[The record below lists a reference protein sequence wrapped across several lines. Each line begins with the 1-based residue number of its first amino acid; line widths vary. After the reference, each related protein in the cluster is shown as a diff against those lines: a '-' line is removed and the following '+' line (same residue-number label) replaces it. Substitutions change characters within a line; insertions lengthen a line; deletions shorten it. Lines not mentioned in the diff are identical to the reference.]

1 MSKVIVLGAGMAGYG
16 ASHKLHQAGVETVLF
31 EKENH
36 IGGHC
41 ASYVYDDWVFDDG
54 PHISFS
60 KIDHIK
66 DVFAKNI
73 HNDFYEFTAN
83 VDNYWKGK
91 WIKHPAQINLHGLPP
106 ALNTQILLE
115 MVEAHAEPNPVIN
128 NYRDWLY
135 ASYGKTFSEN
145 FPMKYTRKFHTAN
158 AENMTTDW
166 LGPRLYKPK
175 LSEVIYGMLSPRTND
190 VHYIKEFRYPN
201 KGGFVSFMKG
211 IHDVADI
218 KFQHQLTGINLKNKQ
233 LKFSNNI
240 TVDYK
245 YCFSSLPLK
254 RIIELMEDAPAEI
267 TEAASKLAATQC
279 VIVNFGVKR
288 QNLSECHWR
297 YVYDEDFY
305 STRLSFPSMFGPGNT
320 PPGNGSVQVEIYFS
334 EKYKPIDR
342 KPEDFI
348 PIVKDELI
356 QMGVLTP
363 MDEVLFQ
370 NAWLSPFA
378 QIIFDHDRKH
388 NVDLLHAFLKEN
400 NIFFGGRFADWA
412 YTWSDESFHAGEKGA
427 EEILSKL

>member
-16 ASHKLHQAGVETVLF
+16 ASHKLKEAGVDTVLF
-31 EKENH
+31 EKEKH

-41 ASYVYDDWVFDDG
+41 ASYVYGDWVFDDG

-66 DVFAKNI
+66 EIFAKNVN
-73 HNDFYEFTAN
+73 NDYYEFTAN

-106 ALNTQILLE
+106 SFNSQILLE
-115 MVEAHAEPNPVIN
+115 MIEAHNKPNHEIK
-128 NYRDWLY
+128 NYKDWLY

-145 FPMKYTRKFHTAN
+145 FPMKYTRKFHTTD

-175 LSEVIYGMLSPRTND
+175 LSEVIFGMLSPRTND

-201 KGGFVSFMKG
+201 KGGFVSLMKG
-211 IHDVADI
+211 IHDVTDI
-218 KFQHQLTGINLKNKQ
+218 KFEHKLVGINLKNKQ
-233 LKFSNNI
+233 LKFSNKT

-254 RIIELMEDAPAEI
+254 RIIELMEDAPVEMK
-267 TEAASKLAATQC
+267 EAASKLAATQC
-279 VIVNFGVKR
+279 VMVNFGVKR
-288 QNLSECHWR
+288 QNISECHWR

-305 STRLSFPSMFGPGNT
+305 ATRISFPSMFGPGNA
-320 PPGNGSVQVEIYFS
+320 PPGNSSVQVEIYFS

-348 PIVKDELI
+348 EIVKSELI
-356 QMGVLTP
+356 QMGILTP
-363 MDEVLFQ
+363 MDEILFQ

-378 QIIFDHDRKH
+378 QIIFDHDRKD
-388 NVDLLHAFLKEN
+388 NVELLHEFLKEN
-400 NIFFGGRFADWA
+400 DIYFGGRFADWA
-412 YTWSDESFHAGEKGA
+412 YNWSDESFQSGEKGA